1 MALQRWMPKW
11 SGAFVFFAA
20 PVSAAGPELEPATV
34 VDPGNSPDD
43 TEFGA
48 AAREFQIGRHAVP
61 VGPYAVFLK
70 AAAAAAAKGL
80 WNSSMGNA
88 LLIDSDRGRIRGGI
102 KDFAKG
108 GSRLIDQPVSVLG
121 GSMGNASSHE
131 ALDLPALLAGTHQM
145 RGVSIEALV
154 LKRKS
159 AGTARAVPA
168 LKTRQSV

>member
-1 MALQRWMPKW
+1 M
-11 SGAFVFFAA
+11 FFAA

-43 TEFGA
+43 TKFSA

-61 VGPYAVFLK
+61 VGQYAVFLK
-70 AAAAAAAKGL
+70 AAAKGL

-121 GSMGNASSHE
+121 AGMGSASSHD
-131 ALDLPALLAGTHQM
+131 ALDLPALLAGITHQM